1 MRRPSSDILERY
13 FKNLCSPDEAK
24 FVLEWLATPEG
35 QVYYAQHLD
44 KEIKSYTQ
52 NTAFYIG
59 DQHETNLLNK
69 IYQKIGKEEKR
80 IPHQTFLQYWVAAA
94 ISLLLLSSLIWFML
108 QPNMVEVETTFGE
121 TREIELNDGSIVFLN
136 ANSSLSYAADQPRE
150 IWLKGEGFFEVQH
163 TTDNAPFKVH
173 TEDLVVNVLGT
184 EFNVNTRRKKTDVV
198 LSTGK
203 VRLDLPVQNKE
214 RSMLME
220 PGEKISY
227 SQVDDKIEKK
237 VVNPEVYSSWRKGTV
252 VFDHTPLREVFQ
264 LIEDTYGLSVEIQ
277 DQKLLNKEMNAQ
289 DVIRDPDVM
298 MTLIEKT
305 FGINLIKEDNK
316 IYLE

>member
-13 FKNLCSPDEAK
+13 FKNRCSPEEAK
-24 FVLEWLATPEG
+24 FVLDWFATPEG

-44 KEIKSYTQ
+44 KEIKSYAQ

-80 IPHQTFLQYWVAAA
+80 IPHQPFLQYWVAAT
-94 ISLLLLSSLIWFML
+94 ISLLLLSSLTWFML
-108 QPNMVEVETTFGE
+108 QPKMVEVETAFGE

-136 ANSSLSYAADQPRE
+136 ANSSLSYAPDQPRE
-150 IWLKGEGFFEVQH
+150 IWLRGEGFFEVQH
-163 TTDNAPFKVH
+163 TTDDAPFKVH
-173 TEDLVVNVLGT
+173 TVDLVVNVLGT

-198 LSTGK
+198 LNTGK
-203 VRLDLPVQNKE
+203 VRLDLPEHNKE

-220 PGEKISY
+220 PGDKVSY
-227 SQVDDKIEKK
+227 SQEKDKIEKK
-237 VVNPEVYSSWRKGTV
+237 VVNPELYSSWRKGTV
-252 VFDHTPLREVFQ
+252 VFDHTPLREIFQ

-277 DQKLLNKEMNAQ
+277 DQKLLDKEMNAQ
-289 DVIRDPDVM
+289 DVIRDLDVM

-305 FGINLIKEDNK
+305 FAINLIKVDNK